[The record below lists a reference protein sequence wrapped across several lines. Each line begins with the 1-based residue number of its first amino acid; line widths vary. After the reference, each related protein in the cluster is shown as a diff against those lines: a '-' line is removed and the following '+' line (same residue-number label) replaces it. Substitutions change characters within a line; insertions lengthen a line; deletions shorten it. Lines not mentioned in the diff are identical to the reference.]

1 MVALSVDS
9 EEHAQK
15 MVQSHNL
22 TFPVLYGLDAGEM
35 AATIGA
41 YISENKAYMHATGF
55 VLRPDNAI
63 ELSGY
68 SSGPISR
75 ITADDALSMI
85 DYMKR
90 NL

>member
-15 MVQSHNL
+15 MVQAHNL
-22 TFPVLYGLDAGEM
+22 TFPVLFGLYAGEM
-35 AATIGA
+35 VATIGA
-41 YISENKAYMHATGF
+41 YISENKTFMHATGF
-55 VLRPDNAI
+55 ILRPGKSI

-85 DYMKR
+85 DYLKR
-90 NL
+90 NS